1 MLRAMRE
8 VIMPAIA
15 PQQRLALDQ
24 AAILIGNLKLMA
36 EQQAFLL
43 QYQLVELREYAAL
56 LRALRT
62 TAAAPAGTSEV
73 DMNQVGASGQG
84 GAGDVAETLL
94 AQAAPLA
101 ETPIPT
107 FAQASELTTALKAAA
122 DELLQHCLQS
132 GSSQA
137 RREAT
142 ALVMAQSERQITRER
157 RWFRAAGFELEPEK
171 LASLEQVLK

>member
-62 TAAAPAGTSEV
+62 TAAAPAGT
-73 DMNQVGASGQG
+73 NQAGASGQG
-84 GAGDVAETLL
+84 GAGDAAENLL

-137 RREAT
+137 RLEAT